1 MMIRKIK
8 NKLLYSY
15 TGMLAGAL
23 CVFLALQILSWIT
36 GNGILTPRRILQ
48 LFVCLS
54 GALSI
59 FLAVSGIT
67 LIRHE
72 GFRPKNL
79 FGVAA
84 GIAWAAGN
92 LFCLFLEGW
101 DRGTFLSVPAV
112 LGQTE
117 TSPLSQPSGLYFFL
131 TFLILLGCCL
141 DFFLAGMILSGI
153 VAAKHMP
160 AYDKDFA
167 VILGCSISKKG
178 GLLPLLKGRTNRAI
192 RFAWDQERAS
202 GKPVCYVPSGGQ
214 GPDEVISEGSAME
227 FYLLTHGAEQY
238 EILPEKASANT
249 YENMVFSKKIIDAR
263 NEKANVCFVTTNYH
277 VLRSGILARKAGL
290 HAEGL
295 ASSTKWYFW
304 PNGFAREMAAILSMY
319 PMQHL
324 AAVCICLAAAWIST
338 IR

>member
-1 MMIRKIK
+1 MIRKLK

-15 TGMLAGAL
+15 SGILAGAL
-23 CVFLALQILSWIT
+23 CTFFVMQILSLIT
-36 GNGILTPRRILQ
+36 GNGMLTLRRILQ

-54 GALSI
+54 GALTI
-59 FLAVSGIT
+59 FLAVSGVS
-67 LIRHE
+67 LLRHE

-79 FGVAA
+79 FGTAA
-84 GIAWAAGN
+84 GIAWVAGN

-101 DRGTFLSVPAV
+101 
-112 LGQTE
+112 
-117 TSPLSQPSGLYFFL
+117 SPLSQ
-131 TFLILLGCCL
+131 LIRAFAVLAGCYL
-141 DFFLAGMILSGI
+141 DFFLTGVILSGI
-153 VAAKHMP
+153 MAAKHMP

-192 RFAWDQERAS
+192 RFAWDQERAT

-214 GPDEVISEGSAME
+214 GPDEGISDGSAME

-249 YENMVFSKKIIDAR
+249 YENMVCSKKIIDAR
-263 NEKANVCFVTTNYH
+263 NQKANVCFVTTNYH

-304 PNGFAREMAAILSMY
+304 PNGFAREMTAILSMY
-319 PMQHL
+319 PLQHL
-324 AAVCICLAAAWIST
+324 AAAGICLAAAWVST
-338 IR
+338 VR